1 MIDYTQTEGKHIMS
15 KFKGEI
21 IDIQPTIEVGA
32 KKFKKRTIV
41 LLEDRDAKY
50 PNEVPFVLMGD
61 KTAIA
66 DQHRVGEIVE
76 LSYYLNGRR
85 WDNPNTGKTQYF
97 IEAKVDTIQTL
108 QTAAPADAPAAA
120 GDPVAAEPAA
130 DADNLPF

>member
-1 MIDYTQTEGKHIMS
+1 MS

-50 PNEVPFVLMGD
+50 PNEVAFVLMGD
-61 KTAIA
+61 KTGIG

-76 LSYYLNGRR
+76 VSYYLSGRR
-85 WDNPNTGKTQYF
+85 WDNPTTGKTQHF
-97 IEAKVDTIQTL
+97 LEAKIDTIQTI
-108 QTAAPADAPAAA
+108 QSASPDAAPAAA

-130 DADNLPF
+130 DSENLPF

>member
-1 MIDYTQTEGKHIMS
+1 MS

-41 LLEDRDAKY
+41 LLEDRDAKF

-76 LSYYLNGRR
+76 LSYFLNGRR
-85 WDNPNTGKTQYF
+85 WDNPNTGKTQFF

-108 QTAAPADAPAAA
+108 QTAAPEAAPAAA

-130 DADNLPF
+130 DAENLPF